1 MSTLAVRWV
10 RKESLPVAALVKTTS
25 GRHSAMHAWVQEK
38 ALCDF
43 CSGPLQDGLIPII
56 EDMRAIMTTPA
67 GTTVMEPPW
76 ALCATC
82 QEAVG
87 LSPGDLV
94 VEFSAARRLHRGKS
108 EEKLRGLAPWAR
120 GKVKVEVYGPG

>member
-1 MSTLAVRWV
+1 MSTLTVRWV
-10 RKESLPVAALVKTTS
+10 ERAAVPVAALVKTTS
-25 GRHSAMHAWVQEK
+25 GRHSALHAWVQEK

-43 CSGPLQDGLIPII
+43 CSEPLQAVMIPMI

-87 LSPGDLV
+87 LCPGDLV
-94 VEFSAARRLHRGKS
+94 VEFSAVRRLYREES

-120 GKVKVEVYGPG
+120 GKVTVEVYGPG